1 MEDRQQNQIAKP
13 ASEPDP
19 DEGEVLEWSCH
30 KARRNR
36 LLTAAVS
43 AVVLA
48 FSIVVFYATDHSS
61 IFAGLA
67 LVILFLSLSRFYL
80 PIRYRLTDRRI
91 MIRTMTQT
99 QYKAWSVYRS
109 CYPDKNGILL
119 SPFIQP
125 SRLEN
130 FRGIY
135 LLFNDNAQAV
145 TEFVNARL
153 GRPAP
158 APTQL
163 PKESS

>member
-1 MEDRQQNQIAKP
+1 MDNRPKDQIAKP
-13 ASEPDP
+13 SEMEQ
-19 DEGEVLEWSCH
+19 DEGEVLAWSCH
-30 KARRNR
+30 KAKRKP
-36 LLTAAVS
+36 LLTALVS
-43 AVVLA
+43 ALILA
-48 FSIVVFYATDHSS
+48 FGIIVFYATERSAT
-61 IFAGLA
+61 FAGLT

-99 QYKAWSVYRS
+99 LYKDWSVYRT
-109 CYPDKNGILL
+109 CYPDKNGVLL

-145 TEFVNARL
+145 TEFVRLRL
-153 GRPAP
+153 GHA
-158 APTQL
+158 AAKPTRT
-163 PKESS
+163 PEESK